1 MLSIFDRN
9 EPEPL
14 TEKKPT
20 LDRLQDV
27 LGPRHSSAPQS
38 HAAPAA
44 VREES
49 PPQRLQTV
57 PTAAALREG
66 REEVPNPNQFQSA
79 AEQFT
84 RSFLDCLTQAVQEIH
99 TLAAEDRRRLEA
111 LHLQVLE
118 MSQRVDS
125 LLNGHQEQIEKRLEL
140 QAGVIRTLHSTLQA
154 REERLDRILSSF
166 QALQSVSGRASA
178 PSSLPE
184 NL

>member
-27 LGPRHSSAPQS
+27 LAPRHSATPQS
-38 HAAPAA
+38 QAAPAIA
-44 VREES
+44 REEP
-49 PPQRLQTV
+49 PPQRLQMA
-57 PTAAALREG
+57 PTPAAPREV
-66 REEVPNPNQFQSA
+66 REDAPSPRQFQRV

-84 RSFLDCLTQAVQEIH
+84 RSFLDCLTQAVQEIY
-99 TLAAEDRRRLEA
+99 TLVAEDRRRLEA
-111 LHLQVLE
+111 LHHEVLE
-118 MSQRVDS
+118 LSQRVNS

-140 QAGVIRTLHSTLQA
+140 QAGAIRTLHSSLQA
-154 REERLDRILSSF
+154 REERLDKILSSF
-166 QALQSVSGRASA
+166 QALQNVSGRAST
-178 PSSLPE
+178 PGSLPE

>member
-27 LGPRHSSAPQS
+27 LAPRHNTAPQS
-38 HAAPAA
+38 QAAPAVA
-44 VREES
+44 RAEL
-49 PPQRLQTV
+49 PPQRLQTP
-57 PTAAALREG
+57 PTAAAPRDG
-66 REEVPNPNQFQSA
+66 REEAPNPRQFQRA

-84 RSFLDCLTQAVQEIH
+84 RSFLDCLTQAVQEIY
-99 TLAAEDRRRLEA
+99 TLVAEDRGRLEA
-111 LHLQVLE
+111 LHHEVLE
-118 MSQRVDS
+118 LSNKVDS

-140 QAGVIRTLHSTLQA
+140 QAGAIRTLHSSLQA
-154 REERLDRILSSF
+154 REDRLDKILSSF
-166 QALQSVSGRASA
+166 QALQNVSGRASA
-178 PSSLPE
+178 PGSLPE